1 MPRNPLRLTEGLTAH
16 RFSAP
21 RFYAIVVVFVALS
34 AWAIN
39 TSERFQNL
47 FHGVSQARLSEVLHR
62 PVSFR
67 TVDFRI
73 FPPSVRLQDVVIGND
88 PRAGATPLFAAEE
101 VSIGG
106 GVSLVGQELRLG
118 RIRAVKPRIDLEQFA
133 DGSWN
138 LPHLTGASAE
148 GGIQLH
154 LNDILVQEGVVDF
167 QGRQIAIDGS
177 LEDFTA
183 ELAARGS
190 DRLTGRLL
198 ARRGTLGIANAEP
211 LVFSLTTRVSIDTR
225 RGITFDDFLV
235 KGEFGELR
243 GTGAVERFTKPRV
256 SFDVRGRVAVQEVER
271 IFRSTLGFAGRADVH
286 ARIEVPP
293 DGRFRITGAV
303 TAAAVDA
310 HGFPIQDVAAT
321 VVAEPQELVATID
334 RAFYQGGRTKG
345 SLRIGNLV
353 AKPQSFTLALEADGV
368 SVERFFGDLD
378 LEGTGFSGAMSLTA
392 ALRWGEEGIERANG
406 GGSVSIRAGSA
417 VSLVK
422 GRFGVPMGGGGP
434 LSIVSGRIGL
444 EAATFR
450 FPQSTVD
457 ATGGIQIGKW
467 QPDFDL
473 KIRSRDLSEMDRIFQ
488 NLTAASGGTPEPLG
502 AGGNGEAW
510 GHLAGRWAD
519 PIATLQVTAEAA
531 RWGGVAFGSVRGTVG
546 IEKGAFLFRPLRV
559 YDADASFALEGSVR
573 YRPEPG
579 LPKFDIVASAHDY
592 PLKRILEY
600 LDFQYPIDG
609 LVTGTFPISGT
620 ADALTGGGAVSL
632 KSASVWGQKVASLT
646 GKVLFTP
653 GRMALEDVRG
663 SVGSGAV
670 GGSGWI
676 GMADKTFEVKA
687 AGDGIRLEEIDVAAL
702 DPKQAGGKLS
712 FQLTGRGTLERPSLS
727 LSATLAEARIFGH
740 SVPDPDE
747 PRLDAEVREGV
758 LDGSVAAPGRWTL
771 TAKGDLFAEAP
782 AIEFALDA
790 PDLHSLIALTPLDLP
805 PAIRGTLATS
815 GRVSFGNGKGAAA
828 TARLTVSRL
837 RLDLPDRP
845 SVLALASPAAVTFE
859 GGKLSVAPS
868 DLTSEHASLR
878 FSGSYD
884 TAGKGSVDLA
894 VKGELDARALDLL
907 FADFG
912 LSGRLTVDITA
923 RGPVSSPALTGAL
936 RLEDGRYRPPGLSQI
951 ADQMTG
957 VVRLDGSRADIEGV
971 RAKIGGG
978 DLYVSGS
985 VALQGLSP
993 GDVRLT
999 IQGRR
1004 VSFRYPQDLRLTA
1017 DADLTVLTGSTG
1029 NQVRG
1034 EIVLL
1039 SGVYSKDFEITLASL
1054 LERRPAALGAHE
1066 PWKDRTAL
1074 DVRIVSS
1081 SGLEVQNNVARL
1093 NASVDLV
1100 ARGTLAEPSLVGQ
1113 ITLVE
1118 GGRITF
1124 RGVRYEVEAGTVLF
1138 AGGKEFAPIV
1148 DVRARAPLSGY
1159 DIVVSVAGTWPRLQT
1174 SFTSDP
1180 PLADDVVLSMLLSG
1194 STAGSVT
1201 APGSVA
1207 NPSTAGTT
1215 LAGAAGGIVADV
1227 LTSPISKGTQK
1238 LFKLDR
1244 FEIEPVFSGNQV
1256 DVRSTVGK
1264 QITPNLLV
1272 TYSQSID
1279 TAKQPIINVEWRLTD
1294 TITARALRDENGI
1307 LVIDIR
1313 RRLRL

>member
-1 MPRNPLRLTEGLTAH
+1 MRNPLRLTEGIAAH

-21 RFYAIVVVFVALS
+21 RFYAIVVAFVALS
-34 AWAIN
+34 AWAIS

-47 FHGVSQARLSEVLHR
+47 FQGVSQARLSEALHR

-88 PRAGATPLFAAEE
+88 PKAGGGTPLLSAEE
-101 VSIGG
+101 ISIGG
-106 GVSLVGQELRLG
+106 GISLVGKELRLG
-118 RIRAVKPRIDLEQFA
+118 RIRAVRPKIDLEQFP
-133 DGSWN
+133 DGTWN
-138 LPHLTGASAE
+138 LPRLSGPSAE
-148 GGIQLH
+148 GGIKVH
-154 LNDILVQEGVVDF
+154 LNDILVQEGVVDL
-167 QGRQIAIDGS
+167 QGRKIGIDGR
-177 LEDFTA
+177 LEDFTV
-183 ELAARGS
+183 ELTAPS
-190 DRLTGRLL
+190 PDRLMGRVL
-198 ARRGTLGIANAEP
+198 ARRGTLRVPNSEAV
-211 LVFSLTTRVSIDTR
+211 VFSLNARVSLDTR
-225 RGITFDDFLV
+225 RGIAFDEFVVAGD
-235 KGEFGELR
+235 FGELR
-243 GTGAVERFTKPRV
+243 GNGALEQFARPTL
-256 SFDVRGRVAVQEVER
+256 SFDVRARVQVREVER
-271 IFRSTLGFAGRADVH
+271 LFRSPLDFSGRADVR
-286 ARIEVPP
+286 AKVEIPP
-293 DGRFRITGAV
+293 DGRFRITGSV
-303 TAAAVDA
+303 AAPAIDA
-310 HGFPIQDVAAT
+310 HGFPLQDVAAT
-321 VVAEPQELVATID
+321 VVAEPQELVATIE
-334 RAFYQGGRTKG
+334 RATYQGGRAKG

-353 AKPQSFTLALEADGV
+353 AKPQVFTLALEADGV

-378 LEGTGFSGAMSLTA
+378 LQGTGFSGGMSLDA
-392 ALRWGEEGIERANG
+392 ALRWGEAGIEKASG
-406 GGSVSIRAGSA
+406 GGSFSIRAGPA
-417 VSLVK
+417 ASLVK
-422 GRFGVPMGGGGP
+422 GRFGLPIAGGGP
-434 LSIVSGRIGL
+434 LSIVSGRIGF
-444 EAATFR
+444 EGATFR

-457 ATGGIQIGKW
+457 VTGGIRIGNW

-473 KIRSRDLSEMDRIFQ
+473 KIHSRDLSEMDRVFQ
-488 NLTAASGGTPEPLG
+488 NLTAASGGKPEPLG
-502 AGGNGEAW
+502 AGGNGEAF

-559 YDADASFALEGSVR
+559 YDADASFALEGTVR

-579 LPKFDIVASAHDY
+579 APNFELMASAHDY
-592 PLKRILEY
+592 PVKRILEY
-600 LDFQYPIDG
+600 LDFQYPVDG
-609 LVTGTFPISGT
+609 LASGNFPISGS

-632 KSASVWGQKVASLT
+632 KSATVWGQKVASLT
-646 GKVLFTP
+646 GKILFSP
-653 GRMALEDVRG
+653 GRVALEDVRG

-676 GMADKTFEVKA
+676 AISDKTFEVKA

-702 DPKQAGGKLS
+702 DPKQAAGKLS
-712 FQLTGRGTLERPSLS
+712 FQLTGHGKLPRPNLS
-727 LSATLAEARIFGH
+727 VSATLAEARFFGH
-740 SVPDPDE
+740 AVPDADE
-747 PRLDAEVREGV
+747 PRLEAELTDGV
-758 LDGSVAAPGRWTL
+758 LDGSVSAPGRWTV
-771 TAKGDLFAEAP
+771 TAKGDLFAAAP
-782 AIEFALDA
+782 ALEVALDA
-790 PDLHSLIALTPLDLP
+790 PDLHSLLALTPLDLAS
-805 PAIRGTLATS
+805 AIRGTLATS
-815 GRVSFGNGKGAAA
+815 GTVSFGGGR
-828 TARLTVSRL
+828 TTPSARMTVSRL

-845 SVLALASPAAVTFE
+845 SVLALASPAAVTYE
-859 GGKLSVAPS
+859 GGRISVAPAE
-868 DLTSEHASLR
+868 LTSEHASLR

-884 TAGKGSVDLA
+884 TADKGSIDLA
-894 VKGELDARALDLL
+894 LKGELDARALDLL
-907 FADFG
+907 VADFG
-912 LSGRLTVDITA
+912 LSGRLTVDIA
-923 RGPVSSPALTGAL
+923 AKGPLSSPAVTGGL
-936 RLEDGRYRPPGLSQI
+936 RLEDGRYRTPGFSLI
-951 ADQMTG
+951 ADQLTG
-957 VVRLDGSRADIEGV
+957 SVRLDGSRADIEGV

-1029 NQVRG
+1029 NQIRG

-1039 SGVYSKDFEITLASL
+1039 HGVYSKDFEITLASL

-1066 PWKDRTAL
+1066 PWKDRTTL
-1074 DVRIVSS
+1074 DVRVSSS

-1093 NASVDLV
+1093 SASVDLV

-1113 ITLVE
+1113 VTLVE

-1124 RGVRYEVEAGTVLF
+1124 RGVRYEIEAGTILF
-1138 AGGKEFAPIV
+1138 AGGREFAPIV

-1180 PLADDVVLSMLLSG
+1180 PLADDVVLGMLLSG
-1194 STAGSVT
+1194 SVTGSSVT
-1201 APGSVA
+1201 APGTVA
-1207 NPSTAGTT
+1207 NPSTGGTT
-1215 LAGAAGGIVADV
+1215 LASAAGGVVADV
-1227 LTSPISKGTQK
+1227 LTSPFSKGTQK

-1272 TYSQSID
+1272 TYSQSLD

>member
-1 MPRNPLRLTEGLTAH
+1 MRNPLRLTEGLAAH

-21 RFYAIVVVFVALS
+21 RFYAIVVAFVVLS

-47 FHGVSQARLSEVLHR
+47 FHGVSQARLSEALHR

-88 PRAGATPLFAAEE
+88 PRAGPTPMLSAEE
-101 VSIGG
+101 ISIGG
-106 GVSLVGQELRLG
+106 GVSLVGGELRLG
-118 RIRAVKPRIDLEQFA
+118 RIRAVRPRIDLQQFS

-138 LPHLTGASAE
+138 LPRISGGSAQ
-148 GGIQLH
+148 GGIKVH
-154 LNDILVQEGVVDF
+154 LNDILVQEGVIDL
-167 QGRQIAIDGS
+167 QGRKIGIDGR
-177 LEDFTA
+177 LEDFAA
-183 ELAARGS
+183 ELTAPS
-190 DRLTGRLL
+190 PDRLTGRVL
-198 ARRGTLGIANAEP
+198 ARRGTLQVSNAEP
-211 LVFSLTTRVSIDTR
+211 LVFSLNARVSLDTR
-225 RGITFDDFLV
+225 RGLAFDEFVLAGD
-235 KGEFGELR
+235 FGELR
-243 GTGAVERFTKPRV
+243 GTGALEQFARPTA
-256 SFDVRGRVAVQEVER
+256 SFDVRARVSVREVER
-271 IFRSTLGFAGRADVH
+271 IFRSPLDFAGRA
-286 ARIEVPP
+286 EVRAKVEIPP
-293 DGRFRITGAV
+293 DGRFRITGSV
-303 TAAAVDA
+303 AAAAIDA
-310 HGFPIQDVAAT
+310 HGFPLQDVAAT
-321 VVAEPQELVATID
+321 VVAEPQELVATIE
-334 RAFYQGGRTKG
+334 RATYQGGRAKG
-345 SLRIGNLV
+345 SFRIGSLV
-353 AKPQSFTLALEADGV
+353 TKPQSFTLALEAEGV

-378 LEGTGFSGAMSLTA
+378 LPGTGFSGALSLEA
-392 ALRWGEEGIERANG
+392 ALRWGEAGIEKANG
-406 GGSVSIRAGSA
+406 GGSFSIRSGPAA
-417 VSLVK
+417 SLVK
-422 GRFGVPMGGGGP
+422 GRFGLPFGGEGP
-434 LSIVSGRIGL
+434 LSIVSGRIGF
-444 EAATFR
+444 EGATFR

-457 ATGGIQIGKW
+457 ATGGIRIGNW

-488 NLTAASGGTPEPLG
+488 NLTAASGGKPEPLG

-559 YDADASFALEGSVR
+559 YDAEASFALEGSVR

-579 LPKFDIVASAHDY
+579 APKFDLVASAHDY
-592 PLKRILEY
+592 PVKRVLEY

-609 LVTGTFPISGT
+609 LVSGSFPISGT

-632 KSASVWGQKVASLT
+632 KSATVWGQKVASLT
-646 GKVLFTP
+646 GRILFTP
-653 GRMALEDVRG
+653 GRVALEDVRG

-676 GMADKTFEVKA
+676 GISDKTFEVKA
-687 AGDGIRLEEIDVAAL
+687 AGDGIRLEEIDAAAL
-702 DPKQAGGKLS
+702 DPKQAGGRLS
-712 FQLTGRGTLERPSLS
+712 FQLTGHGKISRPDLTI
-727 LSATLAEARIFGH
+727 SATLAEARLFGH
-740 SVPDPDE
+740 PISDADA
-747 PRLDAEVREGV
+747 PRLEARMHEGV
-758 LDGSVAAPGRWTL
+758 LEGSVSAPERWTL
-771 TAKGDLFAEAP
+771 EAHGDLFADAGVLEVS
-782 AIEFALDA
+782 LDA
-790 PDLHSLIALTPLDLP
+790 ADLHSLLALTPLDLP
-805 PAIRGTLATS
+805 PALRGTIAAT
-815 GRVSFGNGKGAAA
+815 GTIAFGGGKGAASS
-828 TARLTVSRL
+828 ARFTLSRL

-845 SVLALASPAAVTFE
+845 SVLALARPAAVTYE
-859 GGKLSVAPS
+859 GGRLSVAPC
-868 DLTSEHASLR
+868 DLTSGHASLR
-878 FSGSYD
+878 FSGSYE
-884 TAGKGSVDLA
+884 TAEKGSIDVA

-907 FADFG
+907 FADFD
-912 LSGRLTVDITA
+912 LSGRLSVDIA
-923 RGPVSSPALTGAL
+923 AHGALSAPDLTGTV
-936 RLEDGRYRPPGLSQI
+936 RLEDGRYRPPGLLQI

-957 VVRLDGSRADIEGV
+957 AVRFDGSRADIEGV

-978 DLYVSGS
+978 DLFVSGS
-985 VALQGLSP
+985 LAFHGLSP
-993 GDVRLT
+993 GDLRLT

-1004 VSFRYPQDLRLTA
+1004 VTFRYPQDLRLTA
-1017 DADLTVLTGSTG
+1017 DADLTVLSGPSGS
-1029 NQVRG
+1029 QVRG
-1034 EIVLL
+1034 EIELL
-1039 SGVYSKDFEITLASL
+1039 RGVYSKDFEITLASL
-1054 LERRPAALGAHE
+1054 LERKPAALGASE

-1093 NASVDLV
+1093 SASVDLV

-1113 ITLVE
+1113 VVLVE
-1118 GGRITF
+1118 GGRVTF
-1124 RGVRYEVEAGTVLF
+1124 RGVRYEIEAGTILF
-1138 AGGKEFAPIV
+1138 AGRKEFAPIV

-1180 PLADDVVLSMLLSG
+1180 PLADDVVLAMLLSG
-1194 STAGSVT
+1194 STTAGSVT
-1201 APGSVA
+1201 APGTVA
-1207 NPSTAGTT
+1207 NPTTGSTTIAS
-1215 LAGAAGGIVADV
+1215 AASGIVSGV
-1227 LTSPISKGTQK
+1227 LTSPLSGATQK
-1238 LFKLDR
+1238 LFRLDR

-1272 TYSQSID
+1272 TYSQSLD